1 MLFPVY
7 ASSSYGTWISR
18 PRLLLRCFR
27 WRQAPTLST
36 FWFTRCRSKVA
47 KTTTMVETIALAR
60 FFTPLLT
67 FHCHGNVLIFDR
79 FFYSWPVRSNLDNG
93 ISREFATV
101 RLDPLSVEA
110 GSIVLFDDG
119 DGDVG
124 QTTRN
129 WWFYRIRSYRNRRSY
144 RVISFL
150 KSPISALREVQIAV
164 TAGTSDTESRYRQDD
179 FLDCRW
185 RRWS

>member
-18 PRLLLRCFR
+18 PRLLLRYFR

-47 KTTTMVETIALAR
+47 KTTTTVETIALAR

-79 FFYSWPVRSNLDNG
+79 FFYSWPVRSKLDNG